1 MENEGQPSQTAMTA
15 AAARAAHLLVD
26 SEPRIFAD
34 SLAALLLGDKAETY
48 LRYHREHGDHPLLAG
63 TRAQATCRSRFTE
76 DQLALAAA
84 RGTAQYVI
92 LGAGLDSFACRSELA
107 GRLRVFEV
115 DHPATQQ
122 RKRAL
127 LAAAGLAEPPTLTW
141 VPVDFETD
149 ELIASLTAA
158 GLDPAAP
165 AFVSWLGVT
174 MYLTAEAIG
183 ATLASLSR
191 LAPGSELVTDYMLTA
206 DLRDAD
212 GVAYADLVMPDSE
225 RRGEP
230 WLSFFTP
237 EQMTE
242 LLTRHGFTGVRDVR
256 QRDAIS
262 ATLWERTDLLRPIE
276 LSRLCHA
283 TVGAGADG
291 AT

>member
-1 MENEGQPSQTAMTA
+1 MTA

-34 SLAALLLGDKAETY
+34 SLAALLLGDEAETY

-127 LAAAGLAEPPTLTW
+127 LAAARLAEPPTLTW
-141 VPVDFETD
+141 VPVDFETG
-149 ELIASLTAA
+149 ELIAALTAA

-212 GVAYADLVMPDSE
+212 GVTYADLVMPDSE

-237 EQMTE
+237 EQMTG

-256 QRDAIS
+256 QRDSIS
-262 ATLWERTDLLRPIE
+262 AALWERTDLLRPIE

-283 TVGAGADG
+283 TVGAGG
-291 AT
+291 

>member
-1 MENEGQPSQTAMTA
+1 MTA

-34 SLAALLLGDKAETY
+34 SLAALLLGDEAETY

-127 LAAAGLAEPPTLTW
+127 LAAARLAEPPTLTW
-141 VPVDFETD
+141 VPVDFETG
-149 ELIASLTAA
+149 ELIAALTAA

-237 EQMTE
+237 EQMTG
-242 LLTRHGFTGVRDVR
+242 LLTSHGFTGVRDVR
-256 QRDAIS
+256 QRDAVS
-262 ATLWERTDLLRPIE
+262 AALWERTDLLRPIE

-283 TVGAGADG
+283 TVGAGG
-291 AT
+291 

>member
-34 SLAALLLGDKAETY
+34 SLAALLLGGEAETY

-149 ELIASLTAA
+149 ELITSLTAA

-183 ATLASLSR
+183 ATLTSLSR

-237 EQMTE
+237 EQMTG

-256 QRDAIS
+256 QRDAVS
-262 ATLWERTDLLRPIE
+262 AALWERTDLLRPIE

-283 TVGAGADG
+283 TVGAGD
-291 AT
+291 

>member
-34 SLAALLLGDKAETY
+34 SLAALLLGDEAETY

-127 LAAAGLAEPPTLTW
+127 LAAARLAEPPTLTW
-141 VPVDFETD
+141 VPVDFETG
-149 ELIASLTAA
+149 ELIAALTAA

-237 EQMTE
+237 EQMTG

-256 QRDAIS
+256 QRDSIS
-262 ATLWERTDLLRPIE
+262 AALWERTDLLRPIE

-283 TVGAGADG
+283 TVGAGG
-291 AT
+291 

>member
-76 DQLALAAA
+76 NQLALAAA

-127 LAAAGLAEPPTLTW
+127 MAAAGLAEPPTLTW

-149 ELIASLTAA
+149 ELIAALTAA

-237 EQMTE
+237 EQMTG

-256 QRDAIS
+256 QRDAVS
-262 ATLWERTDLLRPIE
+262 AALWERTDLLRPIE

-283 TVGAGADG
+283 TVGAGD
-291 AT
+291 

>member
-1 MENEGQPSQTAMTA
+1 MTA

-34 SLAALLLGDKAETY
+34 SLAALLLGDEAETY

-127 LAAAGLAEPPTLTW
+127 LAAARLAEPPTLTW
-141 VPVDFETD
+141 VPVDFEKD

-212 GVAYADLVMPDSE
+212 GASYADLVMPDSE

-237 EQMTE
+237 EQMTG
-242 LLTRHGFTGVRDVR
+242 LLTSHGFTGVRDVR
-256 QRDAIS
+256 QRDAVS
-262 ATLWERTDLLRPIE
+262 AALWERTDLLRPIE

-283 TVGAGADG
+283 TVGAGG
-291 AT
+291 

>member
-1 MENEGQPSQTAMTA
+1 MTA

-34 SLAALLLGDKAETY
+34 SLAALLLGDEAETF

-141 VPVDFETD
+141 VPVDFETG
-149 ELIASLTAA
+149 ELIAALTAA

-237 EQMTE
+237 EQMTG

-256 QRDAIS
+256 QRDAVS
-262 ATLWERTDLLRPIE
+262 AALWERTDLLRPIE

-283 TVGAGADG
+283 TVGAGD
-291 AT
+291 

>member
-127 LAAAGLAEPPTLTW
+127 MAAAGLAEPPTLTW
-141 VPVDFETD
+141 VPVDFETG
-149 ELIASLTAA
+149 ELTSSLIAA

-212 GVAYADLVMPDSE
+212 GVAYAHLVMPDSE

-237 EQMTE
+237 EQMTG
-242 LLTRHGFTGVRDVR
+242 LLTRHGFTRVRDVR
-256 QRDAIS
+256 QRDAVS
-262 ATLWERTDLLRPIE
+262 AALWERTDLLRPIE

-283 TVGAGADG
+283 TVGAGD
-291 AT
+291 

>member
-149 ELIASLTAA
+149 EL
-158 GLDPAAP
+158 
-165 AFVSWLGVT
+165 
-174 MYLTAEAIG
+174 
-183 ATLASLSR
+183 
-191 LAPGSELVTDYMLTA
+191 
-206 DLRDAD
+206 
-212 GVAYADLVMPDSE
+212 
-225 RRGEP
+225 
-230 WLSFFTP
+230 TP
-237 EQMTE
+237 
-242 LLTRHGFTGVRDVR
+242 R
-256 QRDAIS
+256 
-262 ATLWERTDLLRPIE
+262 
-276 LSRLCHA
+276 
-283 TVGAGADG
+283 
-291 AT
+291 

>member
-1 MENEGQPSQTAMTA
+1 MTA

-34 SLAALLLGDKAETY
+34 SLAALLLGDEAETY

-127 LAAAGLAEPPTLTW
+127 LAAARLAEPPTLTW
-141 VPVDFETD
+141 VPVDFETG
-149 ELIASLTAA
+149 ELIAALTAA

-191 LAPGSELVTDYMLTA
+191 LAPGSELVADYMLTA

-212 GVAYADLVMPDSE
+212 GAAYVDLVMPDSE

-237 EQMTE
+237 EQMTG

-256 QRDAIS
+256 QRDAVS
-262 ATLWERTDLLRPIE
+262 AALWDRTDLLRPIE

-283 TVGAGADG
+283 TVGAGD
-291 AT
+291 

>member
-237 EQMTE
+237 EQMTG

-256 QRDAIS
+256 QRDAVS
-262 ATLWERTDLLRPIE
+262 AALWERTDLLRPIE

-283 TVGAGADG
+283 TVGAGD
-291 AT
+291 

>member
-34 SLAALLLGDKAETY
+34 SLAALLLGDEAETY

-237 EQMTE
+237 EQMTG

-256 QRDAIS
+256 QRDAVS
-262 ATLWERTDLLRPIE
+262 AALWERTDLLRPIE

-283 TVGAGADG
+283 TVGAGR
-291 AT
+291 

>member
-76 DQLALAAA
+76 NQLALAAA

-127 LAAAGLAEPPTLTW
+127 MAAAGLAEPPTLTW

-149 ELIASLTAA
+149 ELIAALTAA

-237 EQMTE
+237 EQMTG
-242 LLTRHGFTGVRDVR
+242 LLTGHGFTGVRDVR
-256 QRDAIS
+256 QRDAVS
-262 ATLWERTDLLRPIE
+262 AALWERTDLLRPIE

-283 TVGAGADG
+283 TVGAGD
-291 AT
+291 

>member
-127 LAAAGLAEPPTLTW
+127 MAAAGLAEPPTLTW

-149 ELIASLTAA
+149 ELIAALTAA

-183 ATLASLSR
+183 ATLTSLSR

-237 EQMTE
+237 EQMTG

-256 QRDAIS
+256 QRDAVS
-262 ATLWERTDLLRPIE
+262 AALWERTDLLRPIE

-283 TVGAGADG
+283 TVGAGR
-291 AT
+291 

>member
-1 MENEGQPSQTAMTA
+1 MTA
-15 AAARAAHLLVD
+15 AAARAAHVLVD
-26 SEPRIFAD
+26 SEPWIFAD
-34 SLAALLLGDKAETY
+34 SLAALLLGDQAETY
-48 LRYHREHGDHPLLAG
+48 IRYHREYRDHPLLAG
-63 TRAQATCRSRFTE
+63 TRAQATYRSRFTE

-92 LGAGLDSFACRSELA
+92 LGAGLDSFACRSALA

-141 VPVDFETD
+141 VPTDFETG
-149 ELIASLTAA
+149 ELTASLTAA

-174 MYLTAEAIG
+174 MYLTAEGID

-191 LAPGSELVTDYMLTA
+191 LAPGSELVADYMLTA

-212 GVAYADLVMPDSE
+212 GAAYAELVMPDSE

-237 EQMTE
+237 GQMTE

-256 QRDAIS
+256 QQDAVC
-262 ATLWERTDLLRPIE
+262 AALWQRTDLLRPIE

-283 TVGAGADG
+283 TVGRPASSTG
-291 AT
+291 

>member
-1 MENEGQPSQTAMTA
+1 MTA

-34 SLAALLLGDKAETY
+34 TLAGLLLGDKAETY
-48 LRYHREHGDHPLLAG
+48 IRYHSEHGDHPLLAD
-63 TRAQATCRSRFTE
+63 TRTQATCRSRFTE
-76 DQLALAAA
+76 DQLALAAE
-84 RGTAQYVI
+84 RGITQYVI
-92 LGAGLDSFACRSELA
+92 LGAGLDSFACRSGLA

-115 DHPATQQ
+115 DHPATQE
-122 RKRAL
+122 RKRAV

-141 VPVDFETD
+141 VPVNFETD
-149 ELIASLTAA
+149 ELTASLTAA

-191 LAPGSELVTDYMLTA
+191 LAPGSELVADYMLTA

-212 GVAYADLVMPDSE
+212 GATYAGLVMPDSE
-225 RRGEP
+225 RRGEL

-237 EQMTE
+237 EQMTG
-242 LLTRHGFTGVRDVR
+242 LLTRHGFTGVRHVR
-256 QRDAIS
+256 QRDAVS
-262 ATLWERTDLLRPIE
+262 AALWERTDRLRPIE

-283 TVGAGADG
+283 IVGTGG
-291 AT
+291 

>member
-34 SLAALLLGDKAETY
+34 SLAALLLGDEAETY

-127 LAAAGLAEPPTLTW
+127 LAAARLAEPPTLTW
-141 VPVDFETD
+141 VPVDFETG
-149 ELIASLTAA
+149 ELIAALTAA

-212 GVAYADLVMPDSE
+212 GVAYADLVMPDSV

-237 EQMTE
+237 EQMTG
-242 LLTRHGFTGVRDVR
+242 LLTSHGFTGVRDVR
-256 QRDAIS
+256 QRDAVS
-262 ATLWERTDLLRPIE
+262 AALWERTDLLRPIE

-283 TVGAGADG
+283 TVG
-291 AT
+291 

>member
-1 MENEGQPSQTAMTA
+1 MTA

-34 SLAALLLGDKAETY
+34 SLAALLLGDEAETY

-141 VPVDFETD
+141 VPVDFEKD

-237 EQMTE
+237 EQMTG
-242 LLTRHGFTGVRDVR
+242 LLTSHGFTGVRDVR
-256 QRDAIS
+256 QRDSIS
-262 ATLWERTDLLRPIE
+262 AALWERADLLRPIE

-283 TVGAGADG
+283 TVGAGG
-291 AT
+291 

>member
-1 MENEGQPSQTAMTA
+1 MTA

-34 SLAALLLGDKAETY
+34 SLAALLLGDEAETY

-115 DHPATQQ
+115 DHPATQR

-127 LAAAGLAEPPTLTW
+127 LAAARLAEPPTLTW
-141 VPVDFETD
+141 VPVDFETG
-149 ELIASLTAA
+149 ELIAALTAA

-237 EQMTE
+237 EQMTG
-242 LLTRHGFTGVRDVR
+242 LLTSHGFTGVRDVR
-256 QRDAIS
+256 QRDAVS
-262 ATLWERTDLLRPIE
+262 AALWERTDLLRPIE

-283 TVGAGADG
+283 TVGAGG
-291 AT
+291 

>member
-76 DQLALAAA
+76 NQLALAAA

-127 LAAAGLAEPPTLTW
+127 MAAAGLAEPPTLTW

-149 ELIASLTAA
+149 ELIAALTAA

-237 EQMTE
+237 EQMTG

-256 QRDAIS
+256 QRDAVS
-262 ATLWERTDLLRPIE
+262 AALWERTDLLRPIE

-283 TVGAGADG
+283 TVGAGR
-291 AT
+291 

>member
-76 DQLALAAA
+76 NQLALAAA

-149 ELIASLTAA
+149 ELIAALTAA

-237 EQMTE
+237 EQMTG
-242 LLTRHGFTGVRDVR
+242 LLTGHGFTGVRDVR
-256 QRDAIS
+256 QRDAVS
-262 ATLWERTDLLRPIE
+262 AALWERTDLLRPIE

-283 TVGAGADG
+283 TVGAGD
-291 AT
+291 

>member
-107 GRLRVFEV
+107 RRLRVFEV

-127 LAAAGLAEPPTLTW
+127 MAAAGLAEPPTLTW

-149 ELIASLTAA
+149 ELIAALTAA

-212 GVAYADLVMPDSE
+212 GVAYADLIMPDSE

-237 EQMTE
+237 EQMTG

-256 QRDAIS
+256 QRDAVS
-262 ATLWERTDLLRPIE
+262 AALWERTDLLRPIE

-283 TVGAGADG
+283 TVGAGD
-291 AT
+291 

>member
-127 LAAAGLAEPPTLTW
+127 MAAAGLAEPPTLTW

-149 ELIASLTAA
+149 ELIAALTAA

-237 EQMTE
+237 EQMTG
-242 LLTRHGFTGVRDVR
+242 LLTGHGFTGVRDVR
-256 QRDAIS
+256 QRDAVS
-262 ATLWERTDLLRPIE
+262 AALWERTDLLRPIE

-283 TVGAGADG
+283 TVGAGD
-291 AT
+291 

>member
-149 ELIASLTAA
+149 ELIAALTAA

-237 EQMTE
+237 EQMSG

-256 QRDAIS
+256 QRDAVS
-262 ATLWERTDLLRPIE
+262 AALWERTDLLRPIE

-283 TVGAGADG
+283 TVGAGR
-291 AT
+291 

>member
-1 MENEGQPSQTAMTA
+1 MTA

-34 SLAALLLGDKAETY
+34 SLAALLLGDEAETY

-122 RKRAL
+122 RKRAA

-141 VPVDFETD
+141 VPVDFETG
-149 ELIASLTAA
+149 ELIAALTAA
-158 GLDPAAP
+158 GLDPDAP

-237 EQMTE
+237 EQMTG
-242 LLTRHGFTGVRDVR
+242 LLTRHGFTGVRHVR
-256 QRDAIS
+256 QRDAVS
-262 ATLWERTDLLRPIE
+262 AALWDRTDLLRPIE

-283 TVGAGADG
+283 TVGAGD
-291 AT
+291 

>member
-1 MENEGQPSQTAMTA
+1 MTA

-34 SLAALLLGDKAETY
+34 SLAALLLGDEAETY

-127 LAAAGLAEPPTLTW
+127 LAAARLAEPPTLTW
-141 VPVDFETD
+141 VPVDFETG
-149 ELIASLTAA
+149 ELIAALTAT

-212 GVAYADLVMPDSE
+212 GVTYADLVMPDSE

-237 EQMTE
+237 EQMTG

-256 QRDAIS
+256 QQDSIS
-262 ATLWERTDLLRPIE
+262 AALWERTDLLRPIE

-283 TVGAGADG
+283 TVGAGG
-291 AT
+291 

>member
-149 ELIASLTAA
+149 ELIAALTAA

-237 EQMTE
+237 EQMTG

-256 QRDAIS
+256 QRDAVS
-262 ATLWERTDLLRPIE
+262 AALWERTDLLRPIE

-283 TVGAGADG
+283 TVGAGD
-291 AT
+291 

>member
-1 MENEGQPSQTAMTA
+1 MKPGQVSVTAQRVAAHRLTFDRVAAPYGDA
-15 AAARAAHLLVD
+15 AADTALARDVAAATSVAPGPMR
-26 SEPRIFAD
+26 E
-34 SLAALLLGDKAETY
+34 Y
-48 LRYHREHGDHPLLAG
+48 LRARTRFFDGVV
-63 TRAQATCRSRFTE
+63 TRALSRGFAQIVTGAAGYDGRSLRY
-76 DQLALAAA
+76 A
-84 RGTAQYVI
+84 RPGV
-92 LGAGLDSFACRSELA
+92 LW
-107 GRLRVFEV
+107 FEV

-127 LAAAGLAEPPTLTW
+127 LAAARLAEPPTLTW
-141 VPVDFETD
+141 VPVDFETG
-149 ELIASLTAA
+149 ELIAALTAA

-237 EQMTE
+237 EQMTG
-242 LLTRHGFTGVRDVR
+242 LLTSHGFTGVRDVR
-256 QRDAIS
+256 QRDAVS
-262 ATLWERTDLLRPIE
+262 AALWERTDLLRPIE

-283 TVGAGADG
+283 TVGAGG
-291 AT
+291 

>member
-1 MENEGQPSQTAMTA
+1 MTA

-34 SLAALLLGDKAETY
+34 SLAALLLGDEAETY

-63 TRAQATCRSRFTE
+63 TLAQATCRSRFTE

-84 RGTAQYVI
+84 RGTGQYVI

-141 VPVDFETD
+141 VPVDFETG
-149 ELIASLTAA
+149 ELTTSLIAA

-212 GVAYADLVMPDSE
+212 GATYVELVMPDSE

-237 EQMTE
+237 EQMTG
-242 LLTRHGFTGVRDVR
+242 LLTSHGFTGVRDVR
-256 QRDAIS
+256 QRDAVS
-262 ATLWERTDLLRPIE
+262 AALWERTDLLRPIE

-283 TVGAGADG
+283 TVGAGG
-291 AT
+291 

>member
-1 MENEGQPSQTAMTA
+1 MTA

-84 RGTAQYVI
+84 RGTGQYVI

-122 RKRAL
+122 RKRDL

-237 EQMTE
+237 EQMTG

-283 TVGAGADG
+283 TVGAGD
-291 AT
+291 

>member
-1 MENEGQPSQTAMTA
+1 MTA

-34 SLAALLLGDKAETY
+34 SLAALLLGDEAETY

-127 LAAAGLAEPPTLTW
+127 LAAARLAEPPTLTW
-141 VPVDFETD
+141 VPVDFEKD

-237 EQMTE
+237 EQMTG

-256 QRDAIS
+256 QRDSIS
-262 ATLWERTDLLRPIE
+262 AALWERTDLLRPIE

-283 TVGAGADG
+283 TVGAGG
-291 AT
+291 

>member
-1 MENEGQPSQTAMTA
+1 MTA

-34 SLAALLLGDKAETY
+34 SLAALLLGDEAETY

-127 LAAAGLAEPPTLTW
+127 LAAARLAEPPTLTW
-141 VPVDFETD
+141 VPVDFETG
-149 ELIASLTAA
+149 ELIAALTAA

-237 EQMTE
+237 EQMTG
-242 LLTRHGFTGVRDVR
+242 LLTSHGFTGVRDVR
-256 QRDAIS
+256 QRDSIS
-262 ATLWERTDLLRPIE
+262 AALWERTDLLRPIE

-283 TVGAGADG
+283 TVGAGG
-291 AT
+291 

>member
-34 SLAALLLGDKAETY
+34 SLAALLLGDEAETY

-127 LAAAGLAEPPTLTW
+127 LAAARLAEPPTLTW
-141 VPVDFETD
+141 VPVDFETG
-149 ELIASLTAA
+149 ELIAALTAA

-237 EQMTE
+237 EQMTG
-242 LLTRHGFTGVRDVR
+242 LLTSHGFTGVRDVR
-256 QRDAIS
+256 QRDAVS
-262 ATLWERTDLLRPIE
+262 AALWERTDLLRPIE

-283 TVGAGADG
+283 TVGAGD
-291 AT
+291 

>member
-1 MENEGQPSQTAMTA
+1 MTA

-34 SLAALLLGDKAETY
+34 SLAALLLGHEAETY

-149 ELIASLTAA
+149 ELIAALTAA

-237 EQMTE
+237 EQMTG

-256 QRDAIS
+256 QRDAVS
-262 ATLWERTDLLRPIE
+262 AALWERTDLLRPIE

-283 TVGAGADG
+283 TVGAGD
-291 AT
+291 

>member
-1 MENEGQPSQTAMTA
+1 MTA

-34 SLAALLLGDKAETY
+34 SLAALLLGDEAETY

-107 GRLRVFEV
+107 GWLRVFEV

-127 LAAAGLAEPPTLTW
+127 LAAARLAEPPTLTW
-141 VPVDFETD
+141 VPVDFETG
-149 ELIASLTAA
+149 ELIAALTAA

-237 EQMTE
+237 EQMTG
-242 LLTRHGFTGVRDVR
+242 LLTSHGFTGVRDVR
-256 QRDAIS
+256 QRDAVS
-262 ATLWERTDLLRPIE
+262 AALWERTDLLRPIE

-283 TVGAGADG
+283 TVGAGG
-291 AT
+291 

>member
-1 MENEGQPSQTAMTA
+1 MTA

-34 SLAALLLGDKAETY
+34 SLAALLLGDEAETY

-141 VPVDFETD
+141 VPVDFEKD

-237 EQMTE
+237 EQMTG
-242 LLTRHGFTGVRDVR
+242 LLTSHGFTGVRDVR
-256 QRDAIS
+256 QRDAVS
-262 ATLWERTDLLRPIE
+262 AALWERTDLLRPIE

-283 TVGAGADG
+283 TVGAAG
-291 AT
+291 

>member
-34 SLAALLLGDKAETY
+34 SLAALLLGDKAESY

-76 DQLALAAA
+76 DQLVLAAA

-158 GLDPAAP
+158 GLDPSAP

-237 EQMTE
+237 EQMTG

-256 QRDAIS
+256 QRDAVS
-262 ATLWERTDLLRPIE
+262 AALWERTDLLRPIE

-283 TVGAGADG
+283 TVGAGD
-291 AT
+291 

>member
-34 SLAALLLGDKAETY
+34 SLAALLLGDEAETY

-127 LAAAGLAEPPTLTW
+127 LAAARLAEPPTLTW
-141 VPVDFETD
+141 VPVDFETG
-149 ELIASLTAA
+149 ELIA

-237 EQMTE
+237 EQMTG
-242 LLTRHGFTGVRDVR
+242 LLTSHGFTGVRDVR
-256 QRDAIS
+256 QRDAVS
-262 ATLWERTDLLRPIE
+262 AALWERTDLLRPIE

-283 TVGAGADG
+283 TVGAGG
-291 AT
+291 